1 MPVPIQLISSM
12 AARAVLAALATQYHA
27 VARQQV
33 QLESAGGVD
42 VATRVRDGALVD
54 VVVLAAEV
62 IDQLIA
68 EGKLLAGSRVD
79 LVKSGVAVA
88 VPAGA
93 AQPDISSENS
103 LREAV
108 LAAKTLS
115 YSTGPSGVYLN
126 KLFERWGI
134 MDTIRPRIVQAP
146 PGVPVGSLVAKGD
159 VELGFQQL
167 SELINLQGITLV
179 GPLPA
184 AIQLLTTFSA
194 GISVRTRQVD
204 AARSLITFMAAP
216 AAGETKYRQGMEPG

>member
-12 AARAVLAALATQYHA
+12 ATRAVLAALATQYHA

-33 QLESAGGVD
+33 LLESAGGVD
-42 VATRVRDGALVD
+42 VATRVRDGALFD

-103 LREAV
+103 VREAV

-115 YSTGPSGVYLN
+115 YSTGPSGVYLS

-134 MDTIRPRIVQAP
+134 LDTIRPRIVQAP

-179 GPLPA
+179 GPLPP

-194 GISVRTRQVD
+194 GISVTTRQVD